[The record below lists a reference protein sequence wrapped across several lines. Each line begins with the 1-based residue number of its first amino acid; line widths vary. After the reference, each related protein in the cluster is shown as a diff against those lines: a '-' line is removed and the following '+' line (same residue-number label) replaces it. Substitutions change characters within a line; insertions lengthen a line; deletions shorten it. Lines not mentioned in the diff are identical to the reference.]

1 MMYNV
6 MLYLF
11 IGAII
16 TLFLD
21 ILSVLF
27 QTDNNLD
34 NWDRVKLIALWPLYV
49 LVLIVV
55 LIFEE

>member
-1 MMYNV
+1 MYNV

-21 ILSVLF
+21 ILSVLL